1 MESPFPH
8 LDQISTDATRRRIA
22 IDDQAEQARTSAN
35 ASLFQQAVSEYLGV
49 LASDTAARASNF
61 EAGKSARTA
70 DYEREKSTVS
80 STGRIISPAP
90 WHGDGGEARSS
101 GKVQER

>member
-8 LDQISTDATRRRIA
+8 LGQISTDATRRRIA
-22 IDDQAEQARTSAN
+22 IDDQAEQATTSAN
-35 ASLFQQAVSEYLGV
+35 ASLFQQAQSEYLGM

-61 EAGKSARTA
+61 EAAKSARAA
-70 DYEREKSTVS
+70 DYEREKGAVS

-90 WHGDGGEARSS
+90 WHGADVEAKSK